1 MHVFISRKGNFLSH
15 QFQFYEIMQMQIFVI
30 YHCSLSSMSITI
42 TMSWYVACLF
52 FVYFY
57 NKCLHVL
64 WKEYFNTAWN
74 VPNIFLRRFIA
85 YLRLIS
91 FNYHVWWIPDKNI
104 VLAFVSL
111 NPCKFQAASHK
122 IEILCFSLCAEI
134 VWIQ

>member
-64 WKEYFNTAWN
+64 CKEYLSTAWN
-74 VPNIFLRRFIA
+74 VPNIFLWRFLVIKSA
-85 YLRLIS
+85 KTWRVYKWYEYGYKNSLILDIFRAIS
-91 FNYHVWWIPDKNI
+91 RNRVWWIPDKI
-104 VLAFVSL
+104 LSL
-111 NPCKFQAASHK
+111 H
-122 IEILCFSLCAEI
+122 LCL
-134 VWIQ
+134 